1 MTIEEYK
8 NIFEGILKISFDVEE
23 EIDIDNPTEED
34 INKAKWIKAM
44 VTCINDVPFRRAA
57 HILRTSNTEF
67 DYCAML
73 DELDK

>member
-8 NIFEGILKISFDVEE
+8 NIFESILKISFDVEE

-44 VTCINDVPFRRAA
+44 VQCINDVPFLRAA
-57 HILRTSNTEF
+57 HILRKCNIEF

-73 DELDK
+73 DELD